1 MSKEPYTRFQGEQL
15 ILRHLLAADRT
26 VLANERA
33 LLSHT
38 PTVIAFAIA
47 GGSIIHFLGTVV
59 ADVFGGLLIAV
70 AVMVIAVGVWR
81 YQWFR
86 RRLNQLVRK

>member
-1 MSKEPYTRFQGEQL
+1 MNKEPYTRFQGEQL
-15 ILRHLLAADRT
+15 ILRDFLAADRT
-26 VLANERA
+26 VLANERT
-33 LLSHT
+33 LLSYT
-38 PTVIAFAIA
+38 RTALAFAIA

-70 AVMVIAVGVWR
+70 AVMVMAVGLWR

-86 RRLNQLVRK
+86 RRLGQLARK